1 MGNAILMPLRAVLF
15 DFDGVIADT
24 ENHHVAAW
32 QRTFGLMGWLIP
44 DAVCAQAAER
54 NDHDFLA
61 RIFAE
66 KKFEDGDVEGWVA
79 RKQEFTLT
87 MLADSPRVY
96 PGVSA
101 LLERLKDKVAL
112 AVVTTTWR
120 SNVATV
126 LQSAGLGSMF
136 ELIIAKEDSKLLKPD
151 PAPYRLALERLNVSP
166 AEAVALEDSPNGL
179 ASAVGAGLTA
189 IAVGHRRTQG
199 PWVGSAS
206 YVKNFRD
213 TERLLSLLGLAP
225 V

>member
-1 MGNAILMPLRAVLF
+1 MPPHAVLF

-44 DAVCAQAAER
+44 DAVCAQAAEK

-66 KKFEDGDVEGWVA
+66 KKLEDGDVDGWVA
-79 RKQEFTLT
+79 RKQEFTLAI
-87 MLADSPRVY
+87 LADSPRIY
-96 PGVSA
+96 PGVAA

-120 SNVATV
+120 ANVETV
-126 LQSAGLGSMF
+126 FQAARLDSIFST
-136 ELIIAKEDSKLLKPD
+136 IISKEDSRHLKPD
-151 PAPYRLALERLNVSP
+151 PALYRLALERLNVNP
-166 AEAVALEDSPNGL
+166 AESVALEDSPSGL
-179 ASAVGAGLTA
+179 ASAIGAGVTA

-206 YVKNFRD
+206 YVSN
-213 TERLLSLLGLAP
+213 
-225 V
+225 

>member
-1 MGNAILMPLRAVLF
+1 MPPRAVFF

-44 DAVCAQAAER
+44 DAVCAKAAER
-54 NDHDFLA
+54 NDRDFLA

-66 KKFEDGDVEGWVA
+66 KGFEDGDVDGWVA
-79 RKQEFTLT
+79 RKQELTLT

-96 PGVSA
+96 PGVAA

-126 LQSAGLGSMF
+126 LQAARLGSMF
-136 ELIIAKEDSKLLKPD
+136 ELIISKEDSALLKPD
-151 PAPYRLALERLNVSP
+151 PAPYRLALERLNVSA
-166 AEAVALEDSPNGL
+166 AEAVALEDSPSGL
-179 ASAVGAGLTA
+179 ASAVGAGITT
-189 IAVGHRRTQG
+189 IAVGHRHAQG
-199 PWVGSAS
+199 PWVGSS
-206 YVKNFRD
+206 LYVSNFRD
-213 TERLLSLLGLAP
+213 TKGLLSLLGLASD
-225 V
+225 